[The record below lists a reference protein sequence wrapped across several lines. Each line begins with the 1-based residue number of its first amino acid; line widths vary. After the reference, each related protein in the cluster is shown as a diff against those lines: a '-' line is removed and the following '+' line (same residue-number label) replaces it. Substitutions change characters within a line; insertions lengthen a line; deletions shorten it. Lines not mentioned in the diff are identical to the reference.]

1 MEELD
6 VTIEFSRFPKE
17 KQEQIRQLVAYTMLM
32 GLDGKDLVS
41 IGGKLDRL
49 KTKSEIV
56 RNRAIIENML
66 NEKLIVPVGKDKD
79 MRHRWAYITP
89 NGRYYFKDSGWRSVI
104 ITNSKTGK
112 TQTVP
117 IPSWYNFGRY
127 RVGNNREL
135 ANIMLCVYNGEILL
149 NF

>member
-1 MEELD
+1 MDELD
-6 VTIEFSRFPKE
+6 VEIEFPRFPKE
-17 KQEQIRQLVAYTMLM
+17 KQDQIRQLVSYVTLM

-49 KTKSEIV
+49 KVKNEIM
-56 RNRAIIENML
+56 RNRAVVDNML
-66 NEKLIVPVGKDKD
+66 AEKVIVTVGKDRD

-89 NGRYYFKDSGWRSVI
+89 NGRYYFKDCDWRSVT
-104 ITNSKTGK
+104 ITNSKTAK
-112 TQTVP
+112 TQTMPV
-117 IPSWYNFGRY
+117 PSWYNFGRY

-135 ANIMLCVYNGEILL
+135 PNIMLCVYNGEILL

>member
-6 VTIEFSRFPKE
+6 VEIEFPRFPKE
-17 KQEQIRQLVAYTMLM
+17 KQDQIRQLVAYVTLM

-49 KTKSEIV
+49 KAKNEIM
-56 RNRAIIENML
+56 RNRAVIDNML
-66 NEKLIVPVGKDKD
+66 KEKVIVTVGKDKD
-79 MRHRWAYITP
+79 MRSRWAYITP
-89 NGRYYFKDSGWRSVI
+89 AGRYYFSNADWYGVKIV
-104 ITNSKTGK
+104 NSKTGVQK
-112 TQTVP
+112 SLPVVNF
-117 IPSWYNFGRY
+117 YNFGRY

-135 ANIMLCVYNGEILL
+135 ANVMLNVYHGDIPL